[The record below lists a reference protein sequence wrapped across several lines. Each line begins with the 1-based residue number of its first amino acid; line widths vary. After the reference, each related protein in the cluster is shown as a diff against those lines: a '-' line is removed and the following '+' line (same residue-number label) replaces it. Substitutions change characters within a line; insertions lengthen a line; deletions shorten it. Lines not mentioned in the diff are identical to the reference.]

1 MLADSQ
7 NRPVRLGARLG
18 GGGEGEVHEVI
29 ASYDAAKIYAPPER
43 TAERQ
48 AKLEVMIA
56 CAPEDP
62 TRDLGHSTLAWPRE
76 LLFDGGFVGFLMP
89 RVEPGCPK
97 LTRFMH
103 PSLYPDLFSWR
114 HQVEIAANLAGG
126 LAALHAAGYVVGD
139 LKGEN
144 VHVTPSCLVT
154 FVDCDSIQLRDHA
167 TGRVFRCPK
176 GTPEYTAPEL
186 QGLDFHTVDR
196 TESSDAFAL
205 AVMVCQLLLAGTHPF
220 AGGRS
225 QTREENIAKGESFLL
240 GGRPPLT
247 APPASVIPPE
257 VRALLVAC
265 FKGKPKDRPTVREIA
280 EALAASRERLVLC
293 PRRPDHHAYGD
304 HLASCPWCEYEQRVG
319 IDPYGPKPKPVPPP
333 QRRAAPWVSAP
344 SAPPVSRPPVQVSA
358 TPPRRPLPARAKG
371 LAGLLLTLML
381 VYVATRVPPQ
391 THAGD
396 PLPPPPPPPQTPRP
410 RQEPEIRVTPSQV
423 ERLQAQTANGLR
435 RASEFTEV
443 EQQEGLATAV
453 LRDSALS
460 DLIFVPVGH
469 FELSSYETTNG
480 AYARCVEAKTCRPP
494 ASRAD
499 LTDRAKRFHP
509 VVWVSWQDADT
520 FCRWIGGRLPT
531 EADWDAADMEP
542 RRAGETGA
550 APVASGQPNRLGLY
564 DLDGNVKEWVAA
576 DENGLK
582 VLRGAARETAPA
594 GSRSPAIGFRCA
606 RGM

>member
-18 GGGEGEVHEVI
+18 GGGEGEVYEV
-29 ASYDAAKIYAPPER
+29 AGSQDAAKLYAVPER

-56 CAPEDP
+56 HAPEDP
-62 TRDLGHSTLAWPRE
+62 TRDLGHSTLAWPTD
-76 LLFDGGFVGFLMP
+76 LLLDGTFVGFLMP

-97 LTRFMH
+97 LTRFIH

-114 HQVEIAANLAGG
+114 HQIEIAANLAGG

-154 FVDCDSIQLRDHA
+154 FVDCDSIQLRDPA
-167 TGRVFRCPK
+167 SGRVFRCPK

-205 AVMVCQLLLAGTHPF
+205 AVMVCQLLMAGTHPF
-220 AGGRS
+220 AGGRGP
-225 QTREENIAKGESFLL
+225 TREENIARGESFLL

-265 FKGKPKDRPTVREIA
+265 FKNKPKDRPAVREIA
-280 EALAASRERLVLC
+280 EALAASRDHLVLC

-319 IDPYGPKPKPVPPP
+319 IDPYGPKPKPAPRP
-333 QRRAAPWVSAP
+333 QRPAAQWVSAP
-344 SAPPVSRPPVQVSA
+344 SPPPVSRPPAQASVK
-358 TPPRRPLPARAKG
+358 PPRRPLSARTKG
-371 LAGLLLTLML
+371 FAALLLVLLL
-381 VYVATRVPPQ
+381 VYVATRVPPR
-391 THAGD
+391 THAGE
-396 PLPPPPPPPQTPRP
+396 PPPPPPETSQATK
-410 RQEPEIRVTPSQV
+410 PEIRVTPSQV
-423 ERLQAQTANGLR
+423 DRLQTQAANSLR

-453 LRDSALS
+453 LRDSSLA
-460 DLIFVPVGH
+460 DLIFVRVGR
-469 FELSSYETTNG
+469 FELSSYETPNA
-480 AYARCVEAKTCRPP
+480 AYARCVEAKACRPP
-494 ASRAD
+494 AAPAD
-499 LTDRAKRFHP
+499 LADRGKRFHP
-509 VVWVSWQDADT
+509 VVRVSWKDADT

-531 EADWDAADMEP
+531 EAEWDAADMEP
-542 RRAGETGA
+542 RRAGEMET

-564 DLDGNVKEWVAA
+564 GLAGNVKEWVAA

-606 RGM
+606 RGR